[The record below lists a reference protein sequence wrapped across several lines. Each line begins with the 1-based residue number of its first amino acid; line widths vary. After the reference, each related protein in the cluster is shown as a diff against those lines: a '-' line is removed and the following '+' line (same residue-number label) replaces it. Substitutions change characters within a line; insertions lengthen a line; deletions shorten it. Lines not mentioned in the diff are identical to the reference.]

1 MLRVTVH
8 EDGTLCRLTIAGRL
22 AGPWVAE
29 TEHAW
34 RSSLCSGKHIEVDM
48 RDLTAVDDAGRQLL
62 LAMHESGARL
72 LLQGVWLTAL
82 MEEIRAM
89 RPEDARKV
97 ETSHNANRD
106 L

>member
-8 EDGTLCRLTIAGRL
+8 EDGRLCRLAIAGRL

-29 TEHAW
+29 TERAW
-34 RSSLCSGKHIEVDM
+34 RSSLCSGKQIEVDM
-48 RDLTAVDDAGRQLL
+48 RDLTAVDDEGRGLL

-72 LLQGVWLTAL
+72 LLQGVWMTAL
-82 MEEIRAM
+82 MEEITA

-97 ETSHNANRD
+97 ETSNNGNRD
-106 L
+106 R